1 MHVNNPKSREKVL
14 ELIEERSLIDPY
26 RQLYPDSFRYTW
38 RKKNP
43 FRQARLDFFLFTE
56 SMFTNLKNC
65 TIDPSYRSDHS
76 MIILSLV
83 FNPFN
88 KGKGL
93 WKFNN
98 SLLYEKDYSKIVREK
113 IIDLKKQYA
122 ALIYNR
128 DKIQEIDDNEL
139 QLTINV
145 QLFLEMLLLEIRG
158 KTISFASYIK
168 KIKEQR
174 FRDLQE
180 EIATLEKNVTENSI
194 ENL

>member
-1 MHVNNPKSREKVL
+1 LSREKVL

-56 SMFTNLKNC
+56 SMLTNLKNC

-113 IIDLKKQYA
+113 II
-122 ALIYNR
+122 IH
-128 DKIQEIDDNEL
+128 
-139 QLTINV
+139 T
-145 QLFLEMLLLEIRG
+145 
-158 KTISFASYIK
+158 
-168 KIKEQR
+168 
-174 FRDLQE
+174 
-180 EIATLEKNVTENSI
+180 
-194 ENL
+194 